1 MQALSA
7 IFKIAAKNGFGH
19 LSLRV
24 RRLSGKMLK
33 TVMAME
39 TKPMSKEDA
48 AQDLLRGVGAREELA
63 L

>member
-1 MQALSA
+1 MPAQSA
-7 IFKIAAKNGFGH
+7 ILKIAAKNGFSH
-19 LSLRV
+19 ISVRV
-24 RRLSGKMLK
+24 RRLPSKMLK

>member
-1 MQALSA
+1 M
-7 IFKIAAKNGFGH
+7 
-19 LSLRV
+19 RV

-39 TKPMSKEDA
+39 MKPMSKEDA
-48 AQDLLRGVGAREELA
+48 AQDLLRGVRGAREELA

>member
-1 MQALSA
+1 M
-7 IFKIAAKNGFGH
+7 
-19 LSLRV
+19 RV

-39 TKPMSKEDA
+39 MKPMSKEDA
-48 AQDLLRGVGAREELA
+48 AQDLLMGVGAREELA